1 MEKNFVYSSELVPG
15 MRIAETI
22 LNDYGAIVVSEG
34 TVLDENLISKL
45 KNIGVYRL
53 QIFDREIIK
62 VETRDVFLKK
72 YNENVKMVKEII
84 WDISIGNRF
93 NSAKVNEVVDSLL
106 EKAEERSD
114 IISCLNQIRGADEY
128 TYSHSVNVS
137 LIAMLIGRWM
147 KLNDEK
153 LRLLVQAGLL
163 HDVGKTKVSFEILNK
178 PGKLT
183 DEEFEEI
190 KKHTVYGYRILENV
204 PFISREVLAA
214 VLMHHEREDGSGYPT
229 GLTGEKL
236 NLFTKIISVA
246 DIFDAM
252 TSNRVYKGKETPF
265 DVFKYMEEDSIGKLS
280 PVVVN
285 VLLNN
290 IANYYIG
297 DKVELN
303 SGETG
308 EIVYINPRSVSKPII
323 KVGDRYIDMMVEK
336 DVKIKEIIS

>member
-1 MEKNFVYSSELVPG
+1 MEKLMVYSSDLVPG
-15 MRIAETI
+15 MKIAETI

-34 TVLDENLISKL
+34 TVLDDKLISKI
-45 KNIGVYRL
+45 KNLGMYRL
-53 QIFDREIIK
+53 QIFEEEHIK
-62 VETRDVFLKK
+62 FESKSVFRKK
-72 YNENVKMVKEII
+72 YNENVKKVKELI
-84 WDISIGNRF
+84 WDISNGSDL
-93 NSAKVNEVVDSLL
+93 NSSKVDKVVDSVL

-114 IISCLNQIRGADEY
+114 IISCLNEIRSADEY

-137 LIAMLIGRWM
+137 FVSMLIGRWM
-147 KLNDEK
+147 KLSEDK
-153 LRLLVQAGLL
+153 IKLLVQAALL
-163 HDVGKTKVSFEILNK
+163 HDIGKTKVPFEILNK

-190 KKHTVYGYRILENV
+190 KKHTVYGYRILEKV
-204 PFISREVLAA
+204 PSVNRDVLAA

-229 GLTGEKL
+229 GLTGEKI

-252 TSNRVYKGKETPF
+252 TSNRVYKKKETPF

-290 IANYYIG
+290 MANYYMG
-297 DKVELN
+297 DKVRLN
-303 SGETG
+303 NGDIG
-308 EIVYINPRSVSKPII
+308 EIVYINPRCVSKPII
-323 KVGDRYIDMMVEK
+323 KVGNKYIDMMIEK
-336 DVKIKEIIS
+336 DAKIEEIIS